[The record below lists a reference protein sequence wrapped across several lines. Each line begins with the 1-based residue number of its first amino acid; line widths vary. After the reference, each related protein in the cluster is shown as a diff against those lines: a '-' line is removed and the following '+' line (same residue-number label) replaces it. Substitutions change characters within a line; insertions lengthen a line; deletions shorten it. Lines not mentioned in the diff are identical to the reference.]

1 MIEEESEQWISEFH
15 PIIEKDVLEVL
26 RSRVQYAILDQLNY
40 MVSNHIAT
48 PNEVKKIVLN
58 EITEITNEAVQ
69 VDLDEN

>member
-15 PIIEKDVLEVL
+15 PTIEKEVLEVL

-58 EITEITNEAVQ
+58 EITEITNESIEL
-69 VDLDEN
+69 DTDEN

>member
-15 PIIEKDVLEVL
+15 PTIEKEVLEVL

-58 EITEITNEAVQ
+58 EITKITNEAIQ
-69 VDLDEN
+69 VDLYEN